1 MVSTLFYVAPIAALS
16 FFTAAAS
23 FAKPSTAD
31 NPASNNATV
40 AIQAGT
46 IHLVENGTVLEGGAT
61 ILVRGG
67 KIVAVGKDVEVP
79 AGARVIDYGAD
90 AVIVPGLVAA
100 DSNYGA
106 PRPSERTADPF
117 IRAIDNFDP
126 YASFVF
132 ALQEGVTTAYFAPAR
147 GRLIAGQGAV
157 VKLSGGPDGDRV
169 LSDSAVI
176 HASIGEDA
184 RNTPG
189 YWQPPVPATID
200 TGMGVEQQQLPKS
213 LMGAIVAL
221 DELLAIAK
229 GGPDNGEYGRGVG
242 AKLRELVEAK
252 KPWRIGADSE
262 AEIRA
267 ALDFAKKNGIP
278 LILDGANGAA
288 SLAKEIAKSGVPVIL
303 DAPFSP
309 NQSGRDFGKGR
320 DAEWP
325 RYDAAVALAKA
336 GAKFA
341 IAPSSM
347 MSASDLR
354 FAAALM
360 SRGGLDPEI
369 ALRAITLSPAE
380 ILGVADRVGSI
391 SVGKDADLAVF
402 SGNPVES
409 GSSLVALWSEGDTS
423 FKAYETGSVVVH
435 VDELFLG
442 NGETLAPGE
451 ILMEK
456 GKIVDIGRR
465 VGRPSGAVVVK
476 GGAAMPGMIDA
487 LGHLGLEGSTRVPAT
502 RFEMKR
508 IVEPG
513 DLADRRVAKT
523 GVTTVVLTPR
533 GISRTGAP
541 MMAYK
546 PAGDDVDK
554 MVVAD
559 PCALRLQW
567 TERNRRESGKAV
579 RETLQKAVEY
589 AKKWAEYQDKLA
601 KWTPPPAGATA
612 PAKDADAKK
621 EGDADKK
628 DADAKKEGE
637 GDKKEEKKDAKKKKG
652 EEEPA
657 KPITGAWETKVTVP
671 PFAETRLRLY
681 LNDEDG
687 KISGSLRCDTLSSSL
702 VQLTGT
708 RDKHKVTLA
717 GEGSN
722 GPIAIEG
729 ETAENKLKGK
739 ITLGETKIDFEATQV
754 STEYEIVRR
763 SEVRKP
769 KEEKKP
775 EVKGE
780 PRAPGVDPELEPFRK
795 AMMNEGAI
803 VVGVDREDEIL
814 DCVDAFNDAGIHPI
828 LFGANDAYKVVDKLR
843 GRVAGILL
851 TQRVIYTEP
860 KTGAQKRNRYAE
872 IAAAGIPI
880 AFHSDAEEGAA
891 DLPLIAAYAV
901 SQGMS
906 PTAALRALTLD
917 AAKMLAIDSRVGA
930 LEPGLD
936 ADVVLFDR
944 SPLDASATV
953 MRVWVNGK
961 EVR

>member
-1 MVSTLFYVAPIAALS
+1 MASSLFYMAPVAALS
-16 FFTAAAS
+16 LFTAVAPT
-23 FAKPSTAD
+23 AKPAPGDTA
-31 NPASNNATV
+31 SSNATV

-79 AGARVIDYGAD
+79 AGSRVIDYGAD

-157 VKLSGGPDGDRV
+157 VKLSGGPDADRV
-169 LSDSAVI
+169 LSDCAVI
-176 HASIGEDA
+176 HGSIGEDA

-221 DELLAIAK
+221 DELMAIAK
-229 GGPDNGEYGRGVG
+229 GGPDKGEYGPGVG
-242 AKLRELVEAK
+242 AKLRELMEAK
-252 KPWRIGADSE
+252 KPWRIGANSE
-262 AEIRA
+262 PEIRA
-267 ALDFAKKNGIP
+267 ALDFFKKSGQP

-288 SLAKEIAKSGVPVIL
+288 PLAKEIAKSGVSVIL
-303 DAPFSP
+303 EAPYTP
-309 NQSGRDFGKGR
+309 NQGGRDFGKGR

-336 GAKFA
+336 GVKFA
-341 IAPSSM
+341 IAPSAM

-360 SRGGLDPEI
+360 SRGGLDPET

-391 SVGKDADLAVF
+391 SVGKDADIAVF
-402 SGNPVES
+402 SGSPVAA
-409 GSSLVALWSEGDTS
+409 GSDLIAVWAEGEAS
-423 FKAYETGSVVVH
+423 FKPYETGSVVVH
-435 VDELFLG
+435 VDELHLG
-442 NGETLAPGE
+442 DGEILSPGE

-456 GKIVDIGRR
+456 GKIVDVGRS

-487 LGHLGLEGSTRVPAT
+487 LGHLGLEGSSRVPAT

-513 DLADRRVAKT
+513 DLADRRVAKS
-523 GVTTVVLTPR
+523 GVTTVALSPR
-533 GISRTGAP
+533 GVSRSGAP

-546 PAGDDVDK
+546 PAGDDVEK
-554 MVVAD
+554 MVIAD

-567 TERNRRESGKAV
+567 TERNRRDSGKAV
-579 RETLQKAVEY
+579 RETLQKSVEY
-589 AKKWAEYQDKLA
+589 AKKWAEYQDKLS
-601 KWTPPPAGATA
+601 KWTPPPAGASA
-612 PAKDADAKK
+612 EKKEGEAKK

-628 DADAKKEGE
+628 DADAKKDGE
-637 GDKKEEKKDAKKKKG
+637 GDKKEDKKKKKG

-671 PFAETRLRLY
+671 PFSETRLRLY

-687 KISGSLRCDTLSSSL
+687 KISGSLRCDTLSSTL
-702 VQLTGT
+702 VQVTGA
-708 RDKHKVTLA
+708 RDKHKVTLS

-722 GPIAIEG
+722 GQVTLEG

-739 ITLGETKIDFEATQV
+739 ITLGETKIDFEATQT

-775 EVKGE
+775 EIKGE
-780 PRAPGVDPELEPFRK
+780 PRSPGVDPDLEPFRK
-795 AMMNEGAI
+795 AMMGTGAI
-803 VVGVDREDEIL
+803 IVGVDREDEIL
-814 DCVDAFNDAGIHPI
+814 DCVDAFNDAGIRPV

-843 GRVAGILL
+843 GHVAGILL
-851 TQRVIYTEP
+851 SQRVIYTEP

-872 IAAAGIPI
+872 IAAAGISI

-906 PTAALRALTLD
+906 PTAALRALTMD

-930 LEPGLD
+930 IAPGLD
-936 ADVVLFDR
+936 ADVVMFDR
-944 SPLDASATV
+944 SPLDASASV
-953 MRVWVNGK
+953 VRVWVNGK